1 MRKVPGERLAEVI
14 CRKFYNNQ
22 ARLRVEIF
30 TSKVA
35 RFRVSVNGAHRG
47 LHRELV
53 TFNKS
58 SCSGLVGMTVIG
70 SMLQTASFSS
80 CATAQLALL
89 DAIFE
94 NLGATLASFHE
105 RYGKQHGD
113 G

>member
-1 MRKVPGERLAEVI
+1 
-14 CRKFYNNQ
+14 
-22 ARLRVEIF
+22 
-30 TSKVA
+30 
-35 RFRVSVNGAHRG
+35 
-47 LHRELV
+47 
-53 TFNKS
+53 
-58 SCSGLVGMTVIG
+58 MTVIG

-80 CATAQLALL
+80 CATARSAQLALL